1 MGCTQVAYTHELYQ
15 YVEDEKDADAVAWAW
30 VNKNKCVKFPFKFPR
45 LGPKELRANVLY
57 LGLCHSDVLTVRE
70 GWGPCQFPLA
80 PGHEI
85 VAEVSEV
92 GSEVTNY
99 KKGDLVGFG
108 TLRDACENCRFCKLG
123 QEELCRDVKDPFTY
137 GTYWGGYATALQQPA
152 DFFFHL
158 PDGFDLAKGAPL
170 FCAGITTFYPMKKF
184 LKEGM
189 KTAVCGI
196 GGLGHLALQ
205 FLNKM
210 GYDVTAFTSSSNKID
225 MIKNLGATHVV
236 VSTDAKQMEEV
247 KDTFDFII
255 NTIPTDKVFK
265 QFFGCLQRGEI
276 FVQVGQPDFNEG
288 TLSVSCFDIICKEC
302 TLVGSL
308 TGPRGVTNDMIKICV
323 EKNIYPIVEEFSFD
337 DLPKAF
343 DKLENGKPHFRCVVN
358 AKDYAEKHGL
368 KK

>member
-1 MGCTQVAYTHELYQ
+1 MSLPEKYDHPLYKK
-15 YVEDEKDADAVAWAW
+15 VEDEKDADAVAWAW
-30 VNKNKCVKFPFKFPR
+30 VNKEKCVKYPFKFPPLAPR
-45 LGPKELRANVLY
+45 ELRANVLY

-92 GSEVTNY
+92 GSDVKNY

-108 TLRDACENCRFCKLG
+108 TLRDACEKCRFCKIG

-137 GTYWGGYATALQQPA
+137 GTYWGGYATAIQQPA
-152 DFFFHL
+152 EFFFHL
-158 PDGFDLAKGAPL
+158 PEKFDLTKGAPL

-210 GYDVTAFTSSSNKID
+210 GYESTAFTSSPNKID
-225 MIKNLGATHVV
+225 LIKSLGATHVV
-236 VSTDAKQMEEV
+236 VSTDPKQMEAV
-247 KDTFDFII
+247 KDSFDFII

-265 QFFGCLQRGEI
+265 
-276 FVQVGQPDFNEG
+276 
-288 TLSVSCFDIICKEC
+288 
-302 TLVGSL
+302 
-308 TGPRGVTNDMIKICV
+308 
-323 EKNIYPIVEEFSFD
+323 
-337 DLPKAF
+337 
-343 DKLENGKPHFRCVVN
+343 
-358 AKDYAEKHGL
+358 
-368 KK
+368 